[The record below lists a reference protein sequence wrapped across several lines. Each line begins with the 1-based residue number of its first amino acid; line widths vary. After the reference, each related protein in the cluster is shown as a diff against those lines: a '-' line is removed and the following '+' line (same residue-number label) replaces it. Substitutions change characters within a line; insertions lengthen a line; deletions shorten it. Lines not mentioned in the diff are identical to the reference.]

1 MTQRN
6 YKLHNGKTGA
16 ALAVRVTTRAMN
28 NKILGAL
35 SDGTIKMHIAAA
47 PIDGQDNEALIEFLS
62 EILDITKDRIE
73 VVAGDTGRDKLISVL
88 DMDSQTLHKKIV
100 ENIE

>member
-6 YKLHNGKTGA
+6 YKLHNGKKGA
-16 ALAVRVTTRAMN
+16 ALAVRITTRAMN

-35 SDGTIKMHIAAA
+35 SDGTIKIHIAAA
-47 PIDGQDNEALIEFLS
+47 PTDGQDNKALIEFLS
-62 EILDITKDRIE
+62 DILDIEQNRIE
-73 VVAGDTGRDKLISVL
+73 VVAGDSGRDKLISVL
-88 DMDSQTLHKKIV
+88 DMDSETLHKKIV

>member
-6 YKLHNGKTGA
+6 YKLHNGKKGA

-35 SDGTIKMHIAAA
+35 SDGTIKIHIAAA
-47 PIDGQDNEALIEFLS
+47 PTDGQDNKALIEYLS
-62 EILDITKDRIE
+62 DILDIEQNRIE

-88 DMDSQTLHKKIV
+88 DMDSETLHKKIV

>member
-35 SDGTIKMHIAAA
+35 SDGTIKIHITAA

-62 EILDITKDRIE
+62 DVLDIAKDRIE

-100 ENIE
+100 ENID